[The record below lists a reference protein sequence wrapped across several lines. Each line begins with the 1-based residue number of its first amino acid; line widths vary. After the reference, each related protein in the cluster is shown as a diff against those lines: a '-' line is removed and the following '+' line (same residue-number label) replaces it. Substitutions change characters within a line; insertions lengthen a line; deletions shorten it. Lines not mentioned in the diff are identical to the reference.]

1 MIKILLADDQTIL
14 TEGIKSVLETC
25 PDFKVVGIAQDGAE
39 AVKLCESLKPD
50 VVLMDI
56 RMPNMNG
63 VVATKRIKEIDDS
76 VKIIVLTTFDDSDYI
91 LSAINNGASGYLLKD
106 IGSTALIDSIKNAY
120 AGDTILPSKIAK
132 KITDAAMMVS
142 SDKEIKLKKAFN
154 LSDAAMMVSSDKEIK
169 LKKAFNLSDREIEIA
184 LMIND
189 GFTNR
194 QIASVMQLSDGTAR
208 NYISSIYSK
217 LGVDGRPAAVE
228 KIKSKI

>member
-1 MIKILLADDQTIL
+1 MIKILLVDDQMIL
-14 TEGIKSVLETC
+14 AEGIKSVLETC
-25 PDFKVVGIAQDGAE
+25 ADFEVAGIASDGAE
-39 AVKLCESLKPD
+39 AVELSEKLRPD

-63 VVATKRIKEIDDS
+63 VVATKRIKEIDKNI
-76 VKIIVLTTFDDSDYI
+76 KIIVLTTFDDSDYI

-106 IGSTALIDSIKNAY
+106 IGSSALIDAIKNAY

-142 SDKEIKLKKAFN
+142 SDKEIKLKK
-154 LSDAAMMVSSDKEIK
+154 L
-169 LKKAFNLSDREIEIA
+169 FNLSDREVEIA
-184 LMIND
+184 LMLND

-194 QIASVMQLSDGTAR
+194 QIASAMKLSDGTAR

-217 LGVDGRPAAVE
+217 LGVESRSAAMI
-228 KIKSKI
+228 KIKEII

>member
-1 MIKILLADDQTIL
+1 MILA
-14 TEGIKSVLETC
+14 EGIKSVLETC
-25 PDFKVVGIAQDGAE
+25 PDFEICGIAYDGAE
-39 AVKLCESLKPD
+39 GIKMCQDKKPD

-63 VVATKRIKEIDDS
+63 VVATKRIKEINPNI
-76 VKIIVLTTFDDSDYI
+76 KIIILTTFDDSDYI

-106 IGSTALIDSIKNAY
+106 IGSNALIDAVKNAY

-142 SDKEIKLKKAFN
+142 TDKEIKLKK
-154 LSDAAMMVSSDKEIK
+154 SYG
-169 LKKAFNLSDREIEIA
+169 LSDREVEIA
-184 LMIND
+184 LMLND

-194 QIASVMQLSDGTAR
+194 QIASAMKLSDGTAR

-217 LGVDGRPAAVE
+217 LGVENRAAAMV
-228 KIKSKI
+228 KIKEKL

>member
-1 MIKILLADDQTIL
+1 MIKILLVDDQMIL
-14 TEGIKSVLETC
+14 AEGIKSVLETC
-25 PDFKVVGIAQDGAE
+25 NDFLVCGIATDGAE
-39 AVKLCESLKPD
+39 AVSLVEKVKPD

-63 VVATKRIKEIDDS
+63 VVATKRIKDIDKNI
-76 VKIIVLTTFDDSDYI
+76 KIIVLTTFDDSDYI

-106 IGSTALIDSIKNAY
+106 IGSTALIDAIKNAY

-142 SDKEIKLKKAFN
+142 SDKEINLKR
-154 LSDAAMMVSSDKEIK
+154 IY
-169 LKKAFNLSDREIEIA
+169 NLSDREVEIA
-184 LMIND
+184 LMLND

-194 QIASVMQLSDGTAR
+194 QIASAMKLSDGTAR

-217 LGVDGRPAAVE
+217 LGVESRAAAMV
-228 KIKSKI
+228 KIKDTV

>member
-1 MIKILLADDQTIL
+1 MIKILLVDDQMIL
-14 TEGIKSVLETC
+14 AEGIKSVLETC
-25 PDFKVVGIAQDGAE
+25 PDFKIAGIACDGAE
-39 AVKLCESLKPD
+39 AVAMCEKHKPD

-63 VVATKRIKEIDDS
+63 VVATKRIKEINS
-76 VKIIVLTTFDDSDYI
+76 GIKIIILTTFDDSDYI

-106 IGSTALIDSIKNAY
+106 IGSTALIDAIKNAY

-142 SDKEIKLKKAFN
+142 SDKVIKLKKAFN
-154 LSDAAMMVSSDKEIK
+154 M
-169 LKKAFNLSDREIEIA
+169 SDREVEIA
-184 LMIND
+184 LMLND

-194 QIASVMQLSDGTAR
+194 QIASAMKLSDGTAR

-217 LGVDGRPAAVE
+217 LGVESRASAMA
-228 KIKSKI
+228 KIKEMI